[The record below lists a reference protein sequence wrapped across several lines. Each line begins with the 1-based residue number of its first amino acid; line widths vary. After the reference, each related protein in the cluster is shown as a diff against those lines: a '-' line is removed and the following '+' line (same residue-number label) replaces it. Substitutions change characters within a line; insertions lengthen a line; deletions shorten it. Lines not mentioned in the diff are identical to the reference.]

1 MKNIRLLSIIVA
13 AVIVASCSRKVP
25 DTVHNIPDHAFIVA
39 SMHPKQIWEKGQI
52 GTMEQV
58 IRKIDDP
65 VMQRIAK
72 DPAASGL
79 DLDQYVFMFV
89 YFMDDAPVMGT
100 TAVMKDAAQFTEM
113 IRQLAIEENL
123 EIIEH
128 KGYSMITPGSE
139 KAAMAWNDKQMIFLA
154 SPQLELSA
162 ESWQAELINLYDL
175 PREEAVTSIV
185 DFNDFTGKMEDMNLW
200 FTGDELQR
208 IMDKSGVTEGMDM
221 QLPMDLNNN
230 YGQVFVEF
238 ADGAMYVHS
247 ETHFS
252 DDVTKA
258 TETFLVAKDELNGDL
273 LELAPGGD
281 LLMAMAFSLDL
292 DRLTRLMKN
301 FTPPQV
307 DSLSGQVEKMT
318 GIPGNEIL
326 EAMNGDFVIAVNG
339 AAEGNPIP
347 VEVLIGIG
355 LDDKTL
361 QDKLMGTVGN
371 MAQVEQEGDFF
382 MINANGMELYSG
394 IVDNVWVITN
404 TPGYKDAV
412 TGKGLEKT
420 LNDSKF
426 KDFAGG
432 SMGLYMN
439 MDLASYP
446 DALQGMMSRGG
457 SMGMVKMLTESFSY
471 LGVEASNKENNMT
484 LVTANDNE
492 NSLYTLLQVMEKAAS
507 MHQ

>member
-1 MKNIRLLSIIVA
+1 MKNIRLLSIILA
-13 AVIVASCSRKVP
+13 AVIAASCSRKVP
-25 DTVHNIPDHAFIVA
+25 DTVHNIPDHAFLVA
-39 SMHPKQIWEKGQI
+39 SMNPKQIYEKGQVV
-52 GTMEQV
+52 TMENM
-58 IRKIDDP
+58 IGKIDDP

-79 DLDQYVFMFV
+79 DIGEYVFMFI
-89 YFMDDAPVMGT
+89 YFMDDAPVLGT
-100 TAVMKDAAQFTEM
+100 TAVMKDASKFTEM
-113 IRQLAIEENL
+113 IRQLANEESL

-139 KAAMAWNDKQMIFLA
+139 KAAMAWNEKQMIFLA
-154 SPQLELSA
+154 SPQLDLSA
-162 ESWQAELINLYDL
+162 EAWQSELINLYDL

-185 DFNDFTGKMEDMNLW
+185 DFNDFTGNMEDMNLW
-200 FTGDELQR
+200 FTGDELQK
-208 IMDKSGVTEGMDM
+208 ILEKSGVTKEMEM
-221 QLPMDLNNN
+221 QLPMDLYNN
-230 YGQVFVEF
+230 YGQIFVEF
-238 ADGAMYVHS
+238 TDGAMYVHS

-258 TETFLVAKDELNGDL
+258 AETFLVAKDELNEDL

-281 LLMAMAFSLDL
+281 LLMAMAFSVDL
-292 DRLTRLMKN
+292 DKLTRLMKN
-301 FTPPQV
+301 FSPPQV
-307 DSLSGQVEKMT
+307 DSLSGRVEKMT

-339 AAEGNPIP
+339 ASEGNPIP

-361 QDKLMGTVGN
+361 QEKMMGTVGN

-394 IVDNVWVITN
+394 IIDNVWVITN

-426 KDFAGG
+426 NDFAGG
-432 SMGLYMN
+432 SMGMYMN
-439 MDLASYP
+439 MDLTSYP
-446 DALQGMMSRGG
+446 EALQGMMAQGG

-471 LGVEASNKENNMT
+471 MGVEASNKESNMT
-484 LVTANDNE
+484 LVTARENE
-492 NSLYTLLQVMEKAAS
+492 NSLYTLLQVLEKAGS